1 MGVGYNKKV
10 TTTTTTC
17 VKTLLGTTPRLPPPQ
32 YSFIYLP
39 LVLNMGRKDAQMPS
53 LPVDNYRKQIGK
65 QNKRQTTTTVK
76 DLKKHTESKSSSS
89 KVYQDIKMVVGGFA
103 AVVILVYCLLFLW
116 LFDQK
121 NVK

>member
-1 MGVGYNKKV
+1 
-10 TTTTTTC
+10 
-17 VKTLLGTTPRLPPPQ
+17 
-32 YSFIYLP
+32 
-39 LVLNMGRKDAQMPS
+39 MGRKDAQMPS